1 MGIYHSK
8 TIGNN
13 MGKLKKFAKAGA
25 RIAMKASPIP
35 IPEELTGLIG
45 IQDDKMNNLDE
56 RLGAIERK
64 LNRILKLLKNGNGTL
79 DNN

>member
-1 MGIYHSK
+1 MGRI
-8 TIGNN
+8 
-13 MGKLKKFAKAGA
+13 KKFVKAGA
-25 RIAMKASPIP
+25 KIAMKASPIP
-35 IPEELTGLIG
+35 IPEEITGLIG
-45 IQDDKMNNLDE
+45 LQDDKMNNLEE